1 MMNFVVTHNL
11 TIELQFIFAVHV
23 LNKVFISRFL
33 SSIVTLFRLS
43 FSDVLL
49 HVNNQLPIAT
59 ISLQ

>member
-43 FSDVLL
+43 FSDVLP